1 MWFQGVDQLC
11 GGVDVDPRILVI
23 TTVNGFLA
31 CSKPDNN
38 SPMPTAWT
46 PAKILYPGR
55 FVMRVR
61 ARAAL
66 CLILASFWLV
76 GGGYAVAQTGQ
87 TAPAGDVF
95 TVSGVQIDETA
106 ESAAAARAVA
116 LAAGQ
121 KMAYRRLLDR
131 LVPRNEHRDAPSPSA
146 QLLADIVAGI
156 AVDGEKTSSVR
167 YLADLTVRFNADSVR
182 RRFRDAGVRW
192 AETRS
197 KPLVVLPVYRAQGT
211 LQLWDRTNLWHKA
224 WLDLPDSDGLIR
236 LVVPTGRMSD
246 IADISPAQAL
256 AGDESRIAALAA
268 HYGADGALLAAATL
282 RTGDN
287 ANSGLLEVAVSR
299 FGPGGADQTSVRSY
313 GGASGV
319 SVESLLTSAAQQL
332 RRDVEE
338 RWKQD
343 NLLRFGERQELIAV
357 TPVSGLPALIRLRRD
372 LASVAEIQT
381 VDLVSV
387 TLDRARIRLRYLG
400 DPSQLVFALAQKDL
414 ALTRGPVDWHLG
426 RKGTP

>member
-1 MWFQGVDQLC
+1 MWFQGVDQIC

-23 TTVNGFLA
+23 TAVNGFLA

-38 SPMPTAWT
+38 SPMPMTGT

-66 CLILASFWLV
+66 CLILASLWLA
-76 GGGYAVAQTGQ
+76 GGGYAVAQTG
-87 TAPAGDVF
+87 AADDVF
-95 TVSGVQIDETA
+95 TVAGVAIDETA
-106 ESAAAARAVA
+106 ESAAAARAIA
-116 LAAGQ
+116 LEAGQ
-121 KMAYRRLLDR
+121 KIAYRRLLDR
-131 LVPRNEHRDAPSPSA
+131 LVPRNAHRDVPEPTS

-156 AVDGEKTSSVR
+156 AVDAEKTSPVR
-167 YLADLTVRFNADSVR
+167 YLAELTVRFNADAVR
-182 RRFRDAGVRW
+182 RRFRDAGIRW

-236 LVVPTGRMSD
+236 LVVPPGETSD

-256 AGDESRIAALAA
+256 AGDDSRIAALAG
-268 HYGADGALLAAATL
+268 HYGAEGALLAAATL
-282 RTGDN
+282 QTGDR

-313 GGASGV
+313 GGASGT
-319 SVESLLTSAAQQL
+319 SIEALLASAAQQL

-343 NLLRFGERQELIAV
+343 NLLRFGERQELVAV
-357 TPVSGLPALIRLRRD
+357 TPVNGLPALIRLRRD
-372 LASVAEIQT
+372 LASVAEIQA
-381 VDLVSV
+381 VDLVSI
-387 TLDRARIRLRYLG
+387 TLDRARIRLLYLG
-400 DPSQLVFALAQKDL
+400 DPSQLVFALAQKDI
-414 ALTRGPVDWHLG
+414 ALTRGPVDWQLA